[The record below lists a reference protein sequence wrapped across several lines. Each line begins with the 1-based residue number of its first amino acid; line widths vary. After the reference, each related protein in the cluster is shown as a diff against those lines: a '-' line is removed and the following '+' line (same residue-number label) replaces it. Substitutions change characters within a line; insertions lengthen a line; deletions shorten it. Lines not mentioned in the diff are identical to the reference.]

1 MKKSKRYVRICA
13 ALLCAV
19 LCLSVNVAPAMA
31 AKVTQA
37 DIDALKGNAASLDK
51 KQKEIQSKLNS
62 LKNDKAAAVQKK
74 TLLDDQIANTN
85 AKISNTEAQISDY
98 NALISQAETELADA
112 QQREEAQYELFCKR
126 VREMEERGTI
136 SYWSVLFKA
145 NSFSD
150 LLGSLD
156 FINEVMDYDRRVIQ
170 DLQTLQAEIAEKK
183 AGLEANKAAL
193 EAAKAE
199 LETQKKQ
206 LSAQRD
212 EANKLVKEIDDNAAE
227 YQATLKETVDPALL
241 QQALDAARPLAEYY
255 FCHVVW
261 EKREARLEPNTAPC
275 RVRQGSTQPKI
286 PEETND
292 YLFSLGYEGNTVYLD
307 WFHFLADGRGGSPFF
322 TLLLKLYCNL
332 RSNAGFVCEA
342 LASDPPY
349 DVEQLLARYPESQVA
364 NNMQKDVLQI
374 HEGTPHFQRL
384 RLDRQSLVDLAQK
397 EGVKPFSALMGLT
410 CQAAQRYLEKNDLVY
425 SYAADTRA
433 ALGVPH
439 ALYNCIASF
448 QLPLRLEPQA
458 RLQSFAKQLDQEI
471 RESLTPERRLFRMA
485 EQMGWVYQVFR
496 QKAALKIKK
505 RVFQMGEY
513 ISGFPADFWVSYI
526 GSPLLPHSPELEAYL
541 TDFQTWVLPDG
552 ASLAMEVTSLHGV
565 LTCCIENKV
574 DKPGYLEALRNVMEQ
589 EGIRVLEAVH
599 IS

>member
-1 MKKSKRYVRICA
+1 MKKNKRYVRICA

-227 YQATLKETVDPALL
+227 YQATLKELEAEERRIEQQVKQMQKKLEEQMAAEGKKYNTNPGGYIWPVDSRYITPTVGGRTSPGGI
-241 QQALDAARPLAEYY
+241 
-255 FCHVVW
+255 
-261 EKREARLEPNTAPC
+261 
-275 RVRQGSTQPKI
+275 GSTNHKGIDIAVP
-286 PEETND
+286 
-292 YLFSLGYEGNTVYLD
+292 
-307 WFHFLADGRGGSPFF
+307 R
-322 TLLLKLYCNL
+322 
-332 RSNAGFVCEA
+332 
-342 LASDPPY
+342 
-349 DVEQLLARYPESQVA
+349 
-364 NNMQKDVLQI
+364 
-374 HEGTPHFQRL
+374 GTPI
-384 RLDRQSLVDLAQK
+384 
-397 EGVKPFSALMGLT
+397 
-410 CQAAQRYLEKNDLVY
+410 
-425 SYAADTRA
+425 YAADGGTVTYSGWMSGYGYLVQIDHDNGYVTRY
-433 ALGVPH
+433 GH
-439 ALYNCIASF
+439 NS
-448 QLPLRLEPQA
+448 
-458 RLQSFAKQLDQEI
+458 
-471 RESLTPERRLFRMA
+471 SLTVSVG
-485 EQMGWVYQVFR
+485 QHVYKGQQVARAGSTGNSTGNHCHFEVR
-496 QKAALKIKK
+496 YN
-505 RVFQMGEY
+505 RV
-513 ISGFPADFWVSYI
+513 AKN
-526 GSPLLPHSPELEAYL
+526 PLNYLP
-541 TDFQTWVLPDG
+541 
-552 ASLAMEVTSLHGV
+552 
-565 LTCCIENKV
+565 
-574 DKPGYLEALRNVMEQ
+574 
-589 EGIRVLEAVH
+589 
-599 IS
+599 

>member
-1 MKKSKRYVRICA
+1 MKKNKRYVRICA

-227 YQATLKETVDPALL
+227 YQATLKELEAEERRIEQQVKQMQKKLEEQMAAEGKKYNTNPGGYIWPVDSRYITSTVGGRSSPGG
-241 QQALDAARPLAEYY
+241 
-255 FCHVVW
+255 V
-261 EKREARLEPNTAPC
+261 
-275 RVRQGSTQPKI
+275 GSTNHKGIDIAVP
-286 PEETND
+286 
-292 YLFSLGYEGNTVYLD
+292 
-307 WFHFLADGRGGSPFF
+307 R
-322 TLLLKLYCNL
+322 
-332 RSNAGFVCEA
+332 
-342 LASDPPY
+342 
-349 DVEQLLARYPESQVA
+349 
-364 NNMQKDVLQI
+364 
-374 HEGTPHFQRL
+374 GTPI
-384 RLDRQSLVDLAQK
+384 
-397 EGVKPFSALMGLT
+397 
-410 CQAAQRYLEKNDLVY
+410 
-425 SYAADTRA
+425 YAADGGTVTYSGWMSGYGYLVQIDHGNGYVTRY
-433 ALGVPH
+433 GH
-439 ALYNCIASF
+439 NS
-448 QLPLRLEPQA
+448 
-458 RLQSFAKQLDQEI
+458 
-471 RESLTPERRLFRMA
+471 SLTVSVG
-485 EQMGWVYQVFR
+485 QHVYKGQQVAR
-496 QKAALKIKK
+496 A
-505 RVFQMGEY
+505 
-513 ISGFPADFWVSYI
+513 
-526 GSPLLPHSPELEAYL
+526 GSTGNSTGNHCHFEVRYNGVAKNPLNYLP
-541 TDFQTWVLPDG
+541 
-552 ASLAMEVTSLHGV
+552 
-565 LTCCIENKV
+565 
-574 DKPGYLEALRNVMEQ
+574 
-589 EGIRVLEAVH
+589 
-599 IS
+599 

>member
-51 KQKEIQSKLNS
+51 KQKEIQGKLNS
-62 LKNDKAAAVQKK
+62 
-74 TLLDDQIANTN
+74 LDDQIANTN

-227 YQATLKETVDPALL
+227 YQATLKELEAEERRIEQQVKQMQKKLEEQMAAEGKKYNTNPGGYIWPVDSRYITSTVGGRNSPGGVGSTNHKGTDIGRVGYTSPVYAAKAGTVIISAYNKYRGNYVVVSHGSGNTTTYQHLSSRSVSVGTYVAQGQVVGITGTTGVSSGPHLHSPRTDRLSTRSSTSRTISRVGKPHNAQAPRHILAGSFFAGRGHFAGIGLL
-241 QQALDAARPLAEYY
+241 SG
-255 FCHVVW
+255 HGG
-261 EKREARLEPNTAPC
+261 EKR
-275 RVRQGSTQPKI
+275 
-286 PEETND
+286 
-292 YLFSLGYEGNTVYLD
+292 
-307 WFHFLADGRGGSPFF
+307 
-322 TLLLKLYCNL
+322 
-332 RSNAGFVCEA
+332 
-342 LASDPPY
+342 
-349 DVEQLLARYPESQVA
+349 
-364 NNMQKDVLQI
+364 
-374 HEGTPHFQRL
+374 
-384 RLDRQSLVDLAQK
+384 
-397 EGVKPFSALMGLT
+397 
-410 CQAAQRYLEKNDLVY
+410 
-425 SYAADTRA
+425 RA
-433 ALGVPH
+433 H
-439 ALYNCIASF
+439 AL
-448 QLPLRLEPQA
+448 
-458 RLQSFAKQLDQEI
+458 
-471 RESLTPERRLFRMA
+471 RR
-485 EQMGWVYQVFR
+485 
-496 QKAALKIKK
+496 AL
-505 RVFQMGEY
+505 
-513 ISGFPADFWVSYI
+513 
-526 GSPLLPHSPELEAYL
+526 
-541 TDFQTWVLPDG
+541 
-552 ASLAMEVTSLHGV
+552 
-565 LTCCIENKV
+565 
-574 DKPGYLEALRNVMEQ
+574 
-589 EGIRVLEAVH
+589 
-599 IS
+599 

>member
-13 ALLCAV
+13 AL

-51 KQKEIQSKLNS
+51 KQKEIQSKLNG

-227 YQATLKETVDPALL
+227 YQATLKEPVEPALL

-275 RVRQGSTQPKI
+275 RVRQGSAQPKI

-307 WFHFLADGRGGSPFF
+307 WFHFLADGRGGAPFF

-458 RLQSFAKQLDQEI
+458 RLHSFAKQLDQEI

-574 DKPGYLEALRNVMEQ
+574 DKPGYLEALRDVMEQ

>member
-193 EAAKAE
+193 EAAQSR
-199 LETQKKQ
+199 TG
-206 LSAQRD
+206 
-212 EANKLVKEIDDNAAE
+212 
-227 YQATLKETVDPALL
+227 DP
-241 QQALDAARPLAEYY
+241 
-255 FCHVVW
+255 
-261 EKREARLEPNTAPC
+261 EK
-275 RVRQGSTQPKI
+275 
-286 PEETND
+286 
-292 YLFSLGYEGNTVYLD
+292 
-307 WFHFLADGRGGSPFF
+307 
-322 TLLLKLYCNL
+322 
-332 RSNAGFVCEA
+332 
-342 LASDPPY
+342 
-349 DVEQLLARYPESQVA
+349 
-364 NNMQKDVLQI
+364 
-374 HEGTPHFQRL
+374 
-384 RLDRQSLVDLAQK
+384 
-397 EGVKPFSALMGLT
+397 
-410 CQAAQRYLEKNDLVY
+410 AAQRPAGRGQQAGQGDRRQRRRVSGHAEG
-425 SYAADTRA
+425 AGGRGAPHRA
-433 ALGVPH
+433 AG
-439 ALYNCIASF
+439 
-448 QLPLRLEPQA
+448 QA
-458 RLQSFAKQLDQEI
+458 NAEEAGRTDGGGGKEI
-471 RESLTPERRLFRMA
+471 
-485 EQMGWVYQVFR
+485 Q
-496 QKAALKIKK
+496 
-505 RVFQMGEY
+505 
-513 ISGFPADFWVSYI
+513 
-526 GSPLLPHSPELEAYL
+526 H
-541 TDFQTWVLPDG
+541 
-552 ASLAMEVTSLHGV
+552 
-565 LTCCIENKV
+565 
-574 DKPGYLEALRNVMEQ
+574 
-589 EGIRVLEAVH
+589 
-599 IS
+599 

>member
-1 MKKSKRYVRICA
+1 MNAEQRAVFQGIVYYYRENQ
-13 ALLCAV
+13 V
-19 LCLSVNVAPAMA
+19 LC
-31 AKVTQA
+31 
-37 DIDALKGNAASLDK
+37 
-51 KQKEIQSKLNS
+51 
-62 LKNDKAAAVQKK
+62 
-74 TLLDDQIANTN
+74 
-85 AKISNTEAQISDY
+85 
-98 NALISQAETELADA
+98 
-112 QQREEAQYELFCKR
+112 R
-126 VREMEERGTI
+126 
-136 SYWSVLFKA
+136 
-145 NSFSD
+145 
-150 LLGSLD
+150 
-156 FINEVMDYDRRVIQ
+156 
-170 DLQTLQAEIAEKK
+170 
-183 AGLEANKAAL
+183 
-193 EAAKAE
+193 
-199 LETQKKQ
+199 
-206 LSAQRD
+206 
-212 EANKLVKEIDDNAAE
+212 
-227 YQATLKETVDPALL
+227 YQATLKETIDPALL

-307 WFHFLADGRGGSPFF
+307 WFHFLADGRGSAPFF

-364 NNMQKDVLQI
+364 NDMQKDVLQI

-448 QLPLRLEPQA
+448 QLLLRLEPQA
-458 RLQSFAKQLDQEI
+458 RLHSFAKRLDHEI

-485 EQMGWVYQVFR
+485 EQMG
-496 QKAALKIKK
+496 
-505 RVFQMGEY
+505 
-513 ISGFPADFWVSYI
+513 YI

-574 DKPGYLEALRNVMEQ
+574 DKPGYLEALRDVMEQ

>member
-227 YQATLKETVDPALL
+227 YQATLKEL
-241 QQALDAARPLAEYY
+241 R
-255 FCHVVW
+255 
-261 EKREARLEPNTAPC
+261 
-275 RVRQGSTQPKI
+275 
-286 PEETND
+286 
-292 YLFSLGYEGNTVYLD
+292 
-307 WFHFLADGRGGSPFF
+307 
-322 TLLLKLYCNL
+322 L
-332 RSNAGFVCEA
+332 RSAASSSRSSKCRRSWKNRWRRRERNTTLT
-342 LASDPPY
+342 LA
-349 DVEQLLARYPESQVA
+349 A
-364 NNMQKDVLQI
+364 
-374 HEGTPHFQRL
+374 
-384 RLDRQSLVDLAQK
+384 
-397 EGVKPFSALMGLT
+397 
-410 CQAAQRYLEKNDLVY
+410 
-425 SYAADTRA
+425 
-433 ALGVPH
+433 
-439 ALYNCIASF
+439 
-448 QLPLRLEPQA
+448 
-458 RLQSFAKQLDQEI
+458 
-471 RESLTPERRLFRMA
+471 
-485 EQMGWVYQVFR
+485 
-496 QKAALKIKK
+496 
-505 RVFQMGEY
+505 
-513 ISGFPADFWVSYI
+513 ISGRWTAGI
-526 GSPLLPHSPELEAYL
+526 SPPP
-541 TDFQTWVLPDG
+541 
-552 ASLAMEVTSLHGV
+552 
-565 LTCCIENKV
+565 
-574 DKPGYLEALRNVMEQ
+574 
-589 EGIRVLEAVH
+589 
-599 IS
+599 